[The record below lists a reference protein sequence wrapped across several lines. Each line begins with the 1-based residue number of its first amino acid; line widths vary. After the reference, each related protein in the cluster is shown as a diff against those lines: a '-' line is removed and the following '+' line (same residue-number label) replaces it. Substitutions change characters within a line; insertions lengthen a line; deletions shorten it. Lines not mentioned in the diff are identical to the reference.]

1 MPKRVAFIHP
11 DLGIGGAEQL
21 IVSLALA
28 LKSRGY
34 EVKIYTPYHDPT
46 HCFPETKDG
55 SLTVEVRGNWFPR
68 TILGRG
74 VAFCSYVRMLLATL
88 FVVMYGGW
96 FDAVVVDQ
104 VSAVL
109 PILKLS
115 QAKSVFYCHYPDKLL
130 STDRRSCLKRLYR
143 MPLDWLE
150 GFGLKMADNV
160 LVNSEFTK
168 ETVERAFSLPA
179 TNNLQ
184 VLYPCVNTNPT
195 TQPSP
200 PDPLCLQPYFLSLNR
215 YERKKN
221 IALAIQAY
229 ALGLAKKRVRLFIA
243 GGYDSRLD
251 ENVRHFEEL
260 VTLAKS
266 LGLRTDT
273 PNMLDSTRSE
283 AQVVFLKNVTEEEK
297 CSLICFSIA
306 ILYTPSNEHFGI
318 VPLEAMIQEKPVLAS
333 NSGGPKET
341 VVDGESGFLL
351 NEDPFQWSKV
361 MTTLV
366 QEPERARSMGVWAR
380 SRVMK
385 IFSFSSMAER
395 LQKVIG

>member
-1 MPKRVAFIHP
+1 M
-11 DLGIGGAEQL
+11 
-21 IVSLALA
+21 
-28 LKSRGY
+28 
-34 EVKIYTPYHDPT
+34 
-46 HCFPETKDG
+46 
-55 SLTVEVRGNWFPR
+55 
-68 TILGRG
+68 
-74 VAFCSYVRMLLATL
+74 
-88 FVVMYGGW
+88 
-96 FDAVVVDQ
+96 
-104 VSAVL
+104 
-109 PILKLS
+109 
-115 QAKSVFYCHYPDKLL
+115 
-130 STDRRSCLKRLYR
+130 
-143 MPLDWLE
+143 
-150 GFGLKMADNV
+150 

-184 VLYPCVNTNPT
+184 VLYPCVNSNSS

-229 ALGLAKKRVRLFIA
+229 ALGLAKQRVRLFIA

-260 VTLAKS
+260 VALAKS

-273 PNMLDSTRSE
+273 PNVLDNTRRE

-297 CSLICFSIA
+297 SSLICFSIA

-351 NEDPFQWSKV
+351 NEDPFQWSKA
-361 MTTLV
+361 MTTLA
-366 QEPERARSMGVWAR
+366 QEPERAKSMGVWAR
-380 SRVMK
+380 SRVVK